1 MIKTLLAQLKQYRSA
16 SILAPVFTVGEVLM
30 EVLIPFVTA
39 SIIDKGIE
47 AGNIQQVYFYGGIML
62 AMAFLSL
69 AFGVLAGKYA
79 AKASSGFA
87 CNLRDGIYEKVQS
100 FAFSNIDK
108 YSTAGLVTRM
118 TTDVTNLQNA
128 YQMILRIAVRAPLM
142 LICSMFM
149 CFFISVKLSTIF
161 LVAIVVLAAA
171 LGFIMVRTIPVFA
184 RVFHKYD
191 DLNASVQENVSA
203 IRVVKAFVREE
214 HENEKFQKAAKNLYD
229 LFVKAESILA
239 LNNPVM
245 MTVIYGC
252 ILAISWFGARFIVS
266 GSLSTGNLTS
276 LFSYVM
282 SVLMSLMMLSM
293 IFVMITMSAA
303 SGRRIAEVLNEVPDM
318 SEPDQPEQTVADGS
332 IDFNHVSF
340 SYKHGSGEQTLEDI
354 DLHIRAGETIG
365 IIGGTGSGKS
375 SLVSLVSRLYDV
387 DSGSV
392 CVGGKD
398 VRSYDTE
405 TLRNQVAVVLQ
416 KNVLFSGTILEN
428 LRWGKEDATEDEC
441 AEACRQA
448 CADEFIERFPDGYHT
463 WIEQGGSN
471 VSGGQKQRLCIARAL
486 LKKPKILILDD
497 STSAVDSV
505 HLNIRSVARGDVIS
519 TPYSVLFHEYGHMT
533 DYLIARSGGYGRY
546 SAYSELFQGFDSSG
560 NAIMHRSSSG
570 GLLGRTAKKELEGHL
585 SRIRRYDPNM
595 TRDQAADRLIS
606 EAMSK
611 YSMRDRSDISD
622 MFEGAGIGKAYPL
635 GSGHGTN
642 YWSGRDSGKEI
653 FAEITSAEAAHPGS
667 LMAIKEY
674 FPKTYKVY
682 QDMLKARKKK

>member
-1 MIKTLLAQLKQYRSA
+1 MIRTLLAQLKQYRSA
-16 SILAPVFTVGEVLM
+16 SILAPVFTTGEVLM

-47 AGNIQQVYFYGGIML
+47 AGNIHQVYLYGGIML
-62 AMAFLSL
+62 VMAFLSL
-69 AFGVLAGKYA
+69 TFGVLAGRYA

-118 TTDVTNLQNA
+118 TTDITNIQNA

-142 LICSMFM
+142 MVCSMLM
-149 CFFISVKLSTIF
+149 CFLISVKLSMIF
-161 LVAIVVLAAA
+161 LAAILILAVALI
-171 LGFIMVRTIPVFA
+171 FIMTRTLPVFT
-184 RVFHKYD
+184 RVFRKYD

-203 IRVVKAFVREE
+203 IRVVKAFVREDY
-214 HENEKFQKAAKNLYD
+214 ENEKFQKAAENLYG

-245 MTVIYGC
+245 MTVVYGC
-252 ILAISWFGARFIVS
+252 ILAISWFGAHFIVS
-266 GSLSTGNLTS
+266 GDLTTGNLTS

-303 SGRRIAEVLNEVPDM
+303 SGRRVAEVLNEVPDM
-318 SEPDQPEQTVADGS
+318 SDPEEPEKNVADGS
-332 IDFNHVSF
+332 IDFNHVNF
-340 SYKHGSGEQTLEDI
+340 SYKHGDGERTLTDI
-354 DLHIRAGETIG
+354 DLHIRSGETIG
-365 IIGGTGSGKS
+365 IIGGTGCGKS

-392 CVGGKD
+392 CIGGKD
-398 VRSYDTE
+398 VRFYDTE

-416 KNVLFSGTILEN
+416 KNVLFSGTILDN
-428 LRWGKEDATEDEC
+428 LRWGKEDATEEEC

-448 CADEFIERFPDGYHT
+448 CADEFIRRLPDGYNT

-497 STSAVDSV
+497 STSAVDTATDAKIRTALSETISGTTKLIVAQRISSV
-505 HLNIRSVARGDVIS
+505 QDADRIL
-519 TPYSVLFHEYGHMT
+519 VLE
-533 DYLIARSGGYGRY
+533 GGKIN
-546 SAYSELFQGFDSSG
+546 GFDSHE
-560 NAIMHRSSSG
+560 NLLETNQIYREIYEVQTQG
-570 GLLGRTAKKELEGHL
+570 GGDFDHPVREGE
-585 SRIRRYDPNM
+585 DGV
-595 TRDQAADRLIS
+595 QA
-606 EAMSK
+606 
-611 YSMRDRSDISD
+611 
-622 MFEGAGIGKAYPL
+622 
-635 GSGHGTN
+635 
-642 YWSGRDSGKEI
+642 
-653 FAEITSAEAAHPGS
+653 
-667 LMAIKEY
+667 
-674 FPKTYKVY
+674 
-682 QDMLKARKKK
+682 